1 LSCQR
6 TQELMHGYLD
16 SELDLAGSL
25 EVEQH
30 MQECQSCTRAYSSQ
44 TALRSAFRDN
54 SLYYPAPA
62 KLRKRIASSLRQ
74 ANKSEAPVRS
84 LPWRWLAVGA
94 SLACALLIAFV
105 IWSALPGRFGA
116 GRDELLAQ
124 EIVSDHVRSLMVNHL
139 TDVASSDQHT
149 VKPWFDGKLDFAP
162 QVTDFSDQGYP
173 LVGGRLE
180 YLHNR
185 TVAALVYQRQKH
197 FINVFIWPAE
207 ESSDSEPKL
216 ITRQGYN
223 LVHWEKS
230 GMTYW
235 AVSDLNSSELQEL
248 VRLVQDHTPPRQQS
262 R

>member
-1 LSCQR
+1 
-6 TQELMHGYLD
+6 MHGYLD
-16 SELDLAGSL
+16 GELDLAGSL

-30 MQECQSCTRAYSSQ
+30 MQACQSCTRAYRSQ

-74 ANKSEAPVRS
+74 ANKSEAPARA
-84 LPWRWLAVGA
+84 LPWRWLAAGA

-124 EIVSDHVRSLMVNHL
+124 EMVSDHVRSLMVNHL

-162 QVTDFSDQGYP
+162 QVTDFSDRGYP

-185 TVAALVYQRQKH
+185 TAAALVYQRQKH

-223 LVHWEKS
+223 LIHWEKA

-262 R
+262 H